1 MVVLLEIQY
10 RIWENGG
17 LSRFVSCYA
26 LSSRVPL
33 SVGFVIMLTSF
44 AGGGSV

>member
-17 LSRFVSCYA
+17 LTRNTVQDMGEWWS
-26 LSSRVPL
+26 
-33 SVGFVIMLTSF
+33 
-44 AGGGSV
+44 